1 MNRTVVIS
9 GGSGDIGKALV
20 TAFAH
25 NCDRVA
31 FSYMSNKEKASEIEY
46 ELTQQGYTVKAFHMD
61 LCDSNSI
68 IDFHNRVEDT
78 FGRTDI
84 LINNAAISKI
94 QLFCDITDDDWN
106 DVTNVNLTG
115 AFKLTR
121 AFLPEMISAK
131 CGNILSI
138 SSMWG
143 VCGASCEV
151 AYSASKAGLIG
162 MTKALAK
169 EVALSGIRVNAI
181 AAGFIDTKM
190 NEWLSEE
197 EKKAF
202 IEEIPLNRLGSVDD
216 IAKGAL
222 FLTSDDASYITGQVI
237 NIDGGYNI

>member
-1 MNRTVVIS
+1 MNKTVVIS
-9 GGSGDIGKALV
+9 GGSGDIGQALV
-20 TAFAH
+20 RSYAR
-25 NCDRVA
+25 NNYSVA
-31 FSYMSNKEKASEIEY
+31 FSYSSNKQTALKIESELCSE
-46 ELTQQGYTVKAFHMD
+46 GYNVKAFHMN
-61 LCDSNSI
+61 LRENKSI
-68 IDFHNRVEDT
+68 EDFHTNVLNT
-78 FGRTDI
+78 FGEAHI

-106 DVTNVNLTG
+106 EMMDINLTG

-131 CGNILSI
+131 SGNILNI

-162 MTKALAK
+162 LTKALAK
-169 EVALSGIRVNAI
+169 EVSLSGIRVNAI

-190 NEWLSEE
+190 NNHLSQE
-197 EKKAF
+197 EKAAF
-202 IEEIPLNRLGSVDD
+202 AEEIPLNRLGSVEDV
-216 IAKGAL
+216 AKGAL
-222 FLTSDDASYITGQVI
+222 FITSDDASYITGQVI